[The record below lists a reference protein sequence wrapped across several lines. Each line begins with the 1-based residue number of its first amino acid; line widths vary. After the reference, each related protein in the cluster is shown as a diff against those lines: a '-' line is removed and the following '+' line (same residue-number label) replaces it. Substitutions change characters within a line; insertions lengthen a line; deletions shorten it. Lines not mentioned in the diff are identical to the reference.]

1 MNTVSVTR
9 EGGDQTIL
17 RPSLEVSVQ
26 LLESSM
32 FVNRTGLYRQVCEFV
47 HVCLDDQ
54 KVHNSGSPG
63 KVSSTVPGNI
73 KTRFINY
80 SGLHLS
86 TPYLIFIY

>member
-1 MNTVSVTR
+1 M
-9 EGGDQTIL
+9 

-86 TPYLIFIY
+86 TLYLIFIY

>member
-1 MNTVSVTR
+1 MSPKV
-9 EGGDQTIL
+9 GDHAIL

-32 FVNRTGLYRQVCEFV
+32 FVNCTGLYRQVFKFM
-47 HVCLDDQ
+47 HVCLDNQ

-73 KTRFINY
+73 KSWFINY

-86 TPYLIFIY
+86 TPYLLFMY